1 MRRFLKKIFFNLSW
15 QAFVILLCGLVLS
28 VTAVIFT
35 LEEQSDEWAEQL
47 RQEALED
54 TLILVGKLEVA
65 EGEVMGIL
73 AMFRSM
79 GVVNQNGFKTYV
91 DPILSRS
98 KFIEKFEW
106 APRISQEKIS
116 LFTMRARRAGSEDLK
131 ILSKNPEGEWVASAP
146 QNEYFPVHF
155 SVSKQTKPILYGRD
169 LNSIPQWKSAILHA
183 RDLGGLT
190 SYVEVDDNNE
200 GALIHLFAPHYD
212 SDSIATKIDEK
223 RENFQGVIY
232 GVYRMNNMMNEMVL
246 PYLAKGMNLAVVQG
260 NELDLNK
267 IFYGSLWEDAE
278 LEIKIPVVFANKRW
292 LLIWQA
298 NKNFLGGPNRTQAYW
313 YGGTL
318 FGATCFIVTIFQI
331 LATRTRQVENLVEVR
346 TDELM
351 RSNQELKQEVFARKR
366 AESDLVAARD
376 GAETAN
382 RAKSSFLANM
392 SHEIRTPMNAILGYA
407 QLLLSAGSDS
417 EKVKSYV
424 TYILK
429 SGDHLL
435 QIINDILDLSKI
447 EAGKMELNVHSFDL
461 NRLLDDVESIIL
473 PKVMQKNLQWHK
485 DGIKGESCFV
495 FGDETKLKQTLINLL
510 DNAVKF
516 TESGSV
522 SVCVEE
528 ATESNHF
535 TFEVKDTG
543 RGIDKSFLDKIFQ
556 PFHQE
561 SGPPHK
567 GGTGL
572 GLSISQKQTKLMGGK
587 LSCESSPGQGTR
599 FSFTLPLA
607 PASGEES
614 FVPMGEEILLKTVD
628 TDSIE
633 ILVVDDDAMSRDVLE
648 KILAVAGACVATA
661 KDGFCALEYLEK
673 NSPQLVFMDMR
684 MPGMSG
690 LETIGKIRERFPA
703 LTARF
708 IGISASALDN
718 ERLYYL
724 ENGCDAFIPKP
735 FRAHE
740 ILSCARRLLE
750 IQNESLNQQE
760 SYVRPASICW
770 DDLPKGLP
778 EKIIHSAELHNIT
791 ELKQLC
797 WVLGEYGA
805 PGQELKTLLTPLIAR
820 YDMQEIVTTL
830 RSLDNKSSKQ

>member
-1 MRRFLKKIFFNLSW
+1 MLFSLSW
-15 QAFVILLCGLVLS
+15 QAFVILLCGLILS
-28 VTAVIFT
+28 ISAVVFT

-79 GVVNQNGFKTYV
+79 GTVSQNGFKTYV
-91 DPILSRS
+91 TPILSRS

-106 APRISQEKIS
+106 APRISHEMIS
-116 LFTMRARRAGSEDLK
+116 LFTMRARRTGSEDLK
-131 ILSKNPEGEWVASAP
+131 ILEKNPAGQWVTSAP

-155 SVSKQTKPILYGRD
+155 SVSKQIEPILYGRD
-169 LNSIPQWKSAILHA
+169 LNSIPQWKSAMLNA

-190 SYVEVDDNNE
+190 SDAELSDKGD
-200 GALIHLFAPHYD
+200 GTLIHLFAPHYD
-212 SDSIATKIDEK
+212 SDSVPKDIEDRRK
-223 RENFQGVIY
+223 RFQGVIY

-260 NELDLNK
+260 NEVDQNK
-267 IFYGSLWEDAE
+267 IYYGSLWEDAE

-298 NKNFLGGPNRTQAYW
+298 NKKFLGGPDRSQAYW

-366 AESDLVAARD
+366 AEADLVAARD
-376 GAETAN
+376 GAEAAN

-407 QLLLSAGSDS
+407 QLLLSAGSEPS
-417 EKVKSYV
+417 KVKSYV

-473 PKVMQKNLQWHK
+473 PKARKKNLEWNK
-485 DGIKGESCFV
+485 EGIKSESCFV

-516 TESGSV
+516 TESGKV
-522 SVCVEE
+522 SVRVEAVE
-528 ATESNHF
+528 GNHYR
-535 TFEVKDTG
+535 FEVEDTG
-543 RGIDKSFLDKIFQ
+543 RGIEKSFLDKIFQ
-556 PFHQE
+556 PFQQE
-561 SGPPHK
+561 PGPSHK

-572 GLSISQKQTKLMGGK
+572 GLSIAQKQTILMGGK
-587 LSCESSPGQGTR
+587 LLCESSPGQGTC
-599 FSFTLPLA
+599 FSFTLHLVPG
-607 PASGEES
+607 SEGES
-614 FVPMGEEILLKTVD
+614 FVPMGEEILLKSVD
-628 TDSIE
+628 SDAVE

-648 KILAVAGACVATA
+648 KILESSGACVASA

-673 NSPQLVFMDMR
+673 HSPQIVFMDMR

-690 LETIGKIRERFPA
+690 LETISKVRENFPA
-703 LTARF
+703 LQAKF
-708 IGISASALDN
+708 IGVSASALDN

-735 FRAHE
+735 FRAQE
-740 ILSCARRLLE
+740 ILSCARRLLGME
-750 IQNESLNQQE
+750 KNSLNQRE
-760 SYVRPASICW
+760 SNETPTSICC
-770 DDLPKGLP
+770 DDLPKGFL

-797 WVLGEYGA
+797 GELEEYGES
-805 PGQELKTLLTPLIAR
+805 GNDLKKLLTPLVAH
-820 YDMQEIVTTL
+820 YAMKEIVTIIQNL
-830 RSLDNKSSKQ
+830 QNKSEKL

>member
-1 MRRFLKKIFFNLSW
+1 MITFLKKIFFSLSW
-15 QAFVILLCGLVLS
+15 QVFVILLCGLILS
-28 VTAVIFT
+28 VSAVILT

-79 GVVNQNGFKTYV
+79 GTVSQNGFKTYV
-91 DPILSRS
+91 TPILSRS

-106 APRISQEKIS
+106 APRISQEMIS

-131 ILSKNPEGEWVASAP
+131 ILEKNPDGQWETSAH
-146 QNEYFPVHF
+146 QDEYFPVHF
-155 SVSKQTKPILYGRD
+155 SVSKQTEPVLYGRD
-169 LNSIPQWKSAILHA
+169 LNSIPQWKTAMTNA

-190 SYVEVDDNNE
+190 SDAELIDKAE
-200 GALIHLFAPHYD
+200 ETLIHLFAPHFD
-212 SDSIATKIDEK
+212 SDSVPKDIEERRKS
-223 RENFQGVIY
+223 FQGVVY

-260 NELDLNK
+260 NEVDQNK

-298 NKNFLGGPNRTQAYW
+298 NKKFLGGPDRSQAYW

-366 AESDLVAARD
+366 AEADLVAARD
-376 GAETAN
+376 GAEAAN

-407 QLLLSAGSDS
+407 QLLLTAGS
-417 EKVKSYV
+417 EPGKVKSYV

-447 EAGKMELNVHSFDL
+447 EAGKMELNIHSFDL
-461 NRLLDDVESIIL
+461 NRLLDDVETIIL
-473 PKVMQKNLQWHK
+473 PKARKKNLEWHK
-485 DGIKGESCFV
+485 EGIKGESCFV
-495 FGDETKLKQTLINLL
+495 VGDETKLKQTLINLL

-516 TESGSV
+516 TESGKV
-522 SVCVEE
+522 SVRVEVVE
-528 ATESNHF
+528 DNHYR
-535 TFEVKDTG
+535 FEVMDTG
-543 RGIDKSFLDKIFQ
+543 RGIEKSFLNKIFQ
-556 PFHQE
+556 PFQQE
-561 SGPPHK
+561 SGPSHK

-572 GLSISQKQTKLMGGK
+572 GLSIAQKQTILMGGK
-587 LSCESSPGQGTR
+587 LLCESSPGQGTR
-599 FSFTLPLA
+599 FIFTLPLA
-607 PASGEES
+607 SASEDES
-614 FVPMGEEILLKTVD
+614 FVTMGEEILLKAVD
-628 TDSIE
+628 SDSVE

-648 KILAVAGACVATA
+648 KILQTSGACVASA
-661 KDGFCALEYLEK
+661 KDGFFALEYLEK
-673 NSPQLVFMDMR
+673 HSPQIIFMDMR

-690 LETIGKIRERFPA
+690 LETIGKIREKFPVLSA
-703 LTARF
+703 KF

-724 ENGCDAFIPKP
+724 DNGCDAFISKP

-740 ILSCARRLLE
+740 ILSCARRLLG
-750 IQNESLNQQE
+750 IQRKFLKKQE
-760 SYVRPASICW
+760 SHEAPTSICC
-770 DDLPKGLP
+770 DDFPKGFF

-797 WVLGEYGA
+797 VELGEYGES
-805 PGQELKTLLTPLIAR
+805 GSGLKRLLTPLIAH
-820 YDMQEIVTTL
+820 YDMKKIVTIIQDL
-830 RSLDNKSSKQ
+830 HNQSEKL